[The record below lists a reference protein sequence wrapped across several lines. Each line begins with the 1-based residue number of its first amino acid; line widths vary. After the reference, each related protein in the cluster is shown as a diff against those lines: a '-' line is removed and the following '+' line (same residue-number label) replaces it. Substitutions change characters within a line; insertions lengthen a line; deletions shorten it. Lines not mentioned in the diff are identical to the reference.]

1 MVIAARYCIQSFFEF
16 ESLWWAS
23 QKAPPRSPMSTILQI
38 TTVFLVAIA
47 MALALAH
54 ALELPGKLRLDKK
67 TYYAVQSIYY
77 PGFTIGGIGEGAGTV
92 AALILLFL
100 SPRGSI
106 DFWLTVIAVIALI
119 GMQGVYWI
127 VTHPINRYW
136 VEDVKLN
143 RAGAGFFAFGTDRMR
158 RDIDPPLEWT
168 KLRNR
173 WEYSHVT
180 RAVCATVSFVAL
192 IVAMSPIA

>member
-1 MVIAARYCIQSFFEF
+1 MFMV
-16 ESLWWAS
+16 
-23 QKAPPRSPMSTILQI
+23 LQI

-67 TYYAVQSIYY
+67 AYYAVQSIYY
-77 PGFTIGGIGEGAGTV
+77 PGFTIGGIGEGAGTI
-92 AALILLFL
+92 AAIILLFL
-100 SPRGSI
+100 TPRASV
-106 DFWLTVIAVIALI
+106 DFWLTAVAVIGLI

-127 VTHPINRYW
+127 VTHPINQFW

-143 RAGAGFFAFGTDRMR
+143 RAGAGFFALGTDRSR
-158 RDIDPPLEWT
+158 RDKNLPFDWT

-173 WEYSHVT
+173 WEYSHVA
-180 RAVCATVSFVAL
+180 RAVCALVSFVAL
-192 IVAMSPIA
+192 IIATSQIA